1 VPLKA
6 ISVGIVGVV
15 VAVLSVSTAAAQDD
29 ARLPQGPNRELVV
42 RTCGSCHDLSNL
54 FSTVGRTR
62 ERWNLT
68 IEDMTRFGMRITR
81 QERGLILDYLAT
93 YLPRQ

>member
-1 VPLKA
+1 MKA
-6 ISVGIVGVV
+6 TSVGIFAPV
-15 VAVLSVSTAAAQDD
+15 VAMLSMATAAAQDD

-42 RTCGSCHDLSNL
+42 RICGSCHDLSNL

-68 IEDMTRFGMRITR
+68 IDDMIGFGMRITQ
-81 QERGLILDYLAT
+81 QERALILDYLAT

>member
-1 VPLKA
+1 M
-6 ISVGIVGVV
+6 VGIV
-15 VAVLSVSTAAAQDD
+15 AAALSVATAAAQDD

-54 FSTVGRTR
+54 YSTVGRTR

-68 IEDMTRFGMRITR
+68 IEDMTRFGMRITQ
-81 QERGLILDYLAT
+81 QERALILDYLAT